1 MSNITPM
8 QLYIG
13 IGLIMVGVI
22 TIALLTEFVRNLLNL
37 PQENSKRVAVLESR
51 LDNFEKEIVE
61 IKRSN
66 EANFLEI
73 KSMINK
79 LLEKI

>member
-8 QLYIG
+8 QLYISV
-13 IGLIMVGVI
+13 GLIMVGVI

>member
-13 IGLIMVGVI
+13 VGLIMVGVI

>member
-13 IGLIMVGVI
+13 VGLIMVGVI

-37 PQENSKRVAVLESR
+37 PQENSKRVAVLDSR

>member
-22 TIALLTEFVRNLLNL
+22 TIALLTEFVRNLSNL